1 MEAEM
6 RRLKQELKQTLNM
19 YSTARKEA
27 VTAKHEVL
35 SCGCKFW
42 SHYLK
47 IKILNT
53 SIVYQNRVQILHVN
67 KFSKVKLIPRA

>member
-6 RRLKQELKQTLNM
+6 RKLKQELKQTLNM

-35 SCGCKFW
+35 SCGRKFW

-47 IKILNT
+47 FWIL
-53 SIVYQNRVQILHVN
+53 Y
-67 KFSKVKLIPRA
+67 